1 MERMLTRQSLD
12 EVATPETY
20 RTAWQEFINNHQIL
34 PNVNPAIAASWRRC
48 WPRLNPFQPVQLNK
62 LSQDHLLA
70 AQVASFDL
78 ISVARPV
85 MEDIFQFIEYSNTA
99 IALTNG
105 TGYVLAILGDAEM
118 IELAGQHGFT
128 TGALIG
134 EQHFG
139 TNAFSTS
146 VVERLPVRVNG
157 PEHFLQQ
164 LHELSEVASPIF
176 DITGRP
182 LGALGMINRFGVQH
196 PHSLGLVVA
205 GARAIE
211 AQRQADFLL
220 GEQNRQLASLNA
232 ILSSIS
238 DGILEWN
245 AEGILMHV
253 NAAATKII
261 DMPSKILVG
270 RPVQEFIEFPTFIQ
284 QAIDKKE
291 TLTNVEAKLLVGD
304 RPINCVLNSRF
315 VHTGQELQATI
326 ILMKQEKEVRHLV
339 HQQLGSQALFTMEDI
354 TGKSVEIRRVVRLA
368 TTAALARASILLRG
382 EIGTGKNI
390 LASAIH
396 NASQRRDGPFL
407 IFACSSVPTEL
418 LVSELL
424 GYEEGVARKRPGGRP
439 SKFELAQGG
448 TIFFQDVDSLP
459 LEAQAILLNVLDL
472 GIFQRLGS
480 DRTIPAD
487 VRILAS
493 SSADLEKL
501 IAQGNFRADLFYR
514 LSSFEITLPPLRE
527 RSHDVPLLAE
537 RILRRLS
544 RQLNRPLR
552 MAEGTFDLLKRYP
565 WPGNIHEL
573 EAVLGRAAVHA
584 GTSQIIGPMHLP
596 ESVLRPPNLN
606 KMTQEAASLRSL
618 NEIERQALLQ
628 TARACRGN
636 VTQMARILQ
645 IGRTTVWRKLK
656 EFAINPDDFRTTGM
670 ENNNSQP
677 R

>member
-1 MERMLTRQSLD
+1 MESMVTRQSMGD
-12 EVATPETY
+12 VDAFDTY
-20 RTAWQEFINNHQIL
+20 RKAWQEFINNHRIF
-34 PNVNPAIAASWRRC
+34 PTVNPAIAASWHRC
-48 WPRLNPFQPVQLNK
+48 WPRLNPFQPVQLNL
-62 LSQDHLLA
+62 LSTDHLLA

-85 MEDIFQFIEYSNTA
+85 MEDIFQFIEFSNTA

-105 TGYVLAILGDAEM
+105 TGYVLTVLGDSEM
-118 IELAGQHGFT
+118 VDLAGQHGYT
-128 TGALIG
+128 TGALVG
-134 EQHFG
+134 EPHFG

-146 VVERLPVRVNG
+146 VVERLPVRVDG

-182 LGALGMINRFGVQH
+182 LGALGMVNRFGEQH
-196 PHSLGLVVA
+196 PHSLGLVIA

-211 AQRQADFLL
+211 AQRQADLLL

-238 DGILEWN
+238 DGILVWN
-245 AEGILMHV
+245 AEGILMHI

-261 DMPSKILVG
+261 DMPSKVLVG
-270 RPVQEFIEFPTFIQ
+270 RPMHEFIQFPTLIQ

-304 RPINCVLNSRF
+304 RPVNCVLNLRF
-315 VHTGQELQATI
+315 VHTGQELQSTI
-326 ILMKQEKEVRHLV
+326 ITMKQEKEVRHLV

-354 TGKSVEIRRVVRLA
+354 TGESVEIRRVVRLA
-368 TTAALARASILLRG
+368 TTAAQARASILLRG
-382 EIGTGKNI
+382 ESGTGKNI
-390 LASAIH
+390 RASAIH
-396 NASQRRDGPFL
+396 NASQRREGPFL
-407 IFACSSVPTEL
+407 IFACSTVPAEL

-424 GYEEGVARKRPGGRP
+424 GYEEGLARKRPGGRP

-448 TIFFQDVDSLP
+448 TIFFQDVDALP
-459 LEAQAILLNVLDL
+459 LEAQAILLNVVDL

-514 LSSFEITLPPLRE
+514 LSSFEITLPALRE
-527 RSHDVPLLAE
+527 RTRDIPLLAE

-552 MAEGTFDLLKRYP
+552 LADETIEFLKRYP

-596 ESVLRPPNLN
+596 ESVSRPASFTKLSR
-606 KMTQEAASLRSL
+606 EAASLHSL
-618 NEIERQALLQ
+618 HEVERQALLQ
-628 TARACRGN
+628 AARACRGN
-636 VTQMARILQ
+636 VTQMAHVLQ

-656 EFAINPDDFRTTGM
+656 EFAINPDDFRTTSL
-670 ENNNSQP
+670 NNNHP
-677 R
+677 